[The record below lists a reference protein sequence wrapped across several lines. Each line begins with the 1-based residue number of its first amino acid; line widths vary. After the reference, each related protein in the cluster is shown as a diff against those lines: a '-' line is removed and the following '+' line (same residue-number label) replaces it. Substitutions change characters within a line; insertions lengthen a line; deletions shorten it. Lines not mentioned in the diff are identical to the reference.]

1 MPNSDRTHGERL
13 TELETT
19 LRMHMQSCDRKG
31 TIAIALLMAVLAAT
45 LTGTG
50 VLLRAALH
58 IGGW

>member
-1 MPNSDRTHGERL
+1 MPDRTHGERL

-19 LRMHMQSCDRKG
+19 LRLHMKSCDRKG
-31 TIAIALLMAVLAAT
+31 SIAIAMLGAVLAAT

-58 IGGW
+58 LGG